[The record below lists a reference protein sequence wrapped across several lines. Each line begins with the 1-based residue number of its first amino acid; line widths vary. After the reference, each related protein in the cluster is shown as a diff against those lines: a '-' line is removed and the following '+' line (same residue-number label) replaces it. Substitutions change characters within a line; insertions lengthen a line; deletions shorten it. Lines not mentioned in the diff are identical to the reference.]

1 MIMVVV
7 VVVVVVA
14 GVVAAG
20 AAVVTNEVRGS
31 RPLKGTAVRA
41 GPACDYI
48 PQVNGGPAA
57 RRAGKNKKR

>member
-14 GVVAAG
+14 A

-31 RPLKGTAVRA
+31 RPLKGTALRA